1 MSEADKPGFGKSG
14 GGGSSAGGS
23 SAAKAGGASLLSAEA
38 AARVKHLEL
47 FARTRVESHF
57 KGGHRSRLKGHSTD
71 FLQHRPYLPGDDI
84 RGLDWRVYA
93 RSDRL
98 VIREREEF
106 TTLDVNIVLDCSASM
121 NFGSGA
127 MSKFEF
133 ARHCAALLTH
143 LVINQRDR
151 VGIAFASDR
160 VLSFIKP
167 GSGGKHRA
175 EMFRRLVAAAPAG
188 QTDLAACTR
197 ELLQFAGRRS
207 LMAFFSD
214 CYQDPAA
221 LGRSLGI
228 LSRAGHDLIVYQ
240 VYDPAEA
247 DLPYSG
253 FTLFR
258 DLETGQI
265 DPADPKEIRGAYLDV
280 FRRHTHDL
288 KSIATSYGVE
298 FHPLPVTDD
307 WEAAMAQLL
316 HERATLGA

>member
-1 MSEADKPGFGKSG
+1 MPEAHVDQLNSG
-14 GGGSSAGGS
+14 ET
-23 SAAKAGGASLLSAEA
+23 LLSAEA

-47 FARTRVESHF
+47 FARSRVESHF
-57 KGGHRSRLKGHSTD
+57 KGAHRSRLKGHSTD

-106 TTLDVNIVLDCSASM
+106 TTLDVNIILDCSGSM

-127 MSKFEF
+127 MTKFDF

-143 LVINQRDR
+143 LVISQRDR

-160 VLSFIKP
+160 VLSFVKP
-167 GSGGKHRA
+167 GAGGKHRA
-175 EMFRRLVAAAPAG
+175 EMFRQLLAREPAG
-188 QTDLAACTR
+188 ETDLSACTR
-197 ELLQFAGRRS
+197 QLLQFAAKRS
-207 LMAFFSD
+207 LFVFFSD

-240 VYDPAEA
+240 VFDPAEA
-247 DLPYSG
+247 DLPYNG
-253 FTLFR
+253 YTLFR
-258 DLETGQI
+258 DVENGQI
-265 DPADPKEIRGAYLDV
+265 DPADPKEIRSAYREV
-280 FRRHTHDL
+280 FRRHTRDL
-288 KSIATSYGVE
+288 KSIAMSYGVE
-298 FHPLPVTDD
+298 FHAIAVTDD
-307 WEAAMAQLL
+307 WDTAMAQLL
-316 HERATLGA
+316 HERATR

>member
-1 MSEADKPGFGKSG
+1 MSDLAEPVY
-14 GGGSSAGGS
+14 SSR
-23 SAAKAGGASLLSAEA
+23 GALLSAEA
-38 AARVKHLEL
+38 AARCVKHLEL
-47 FARTRVESHF
+47 FARSRVESHY
-57 KGGHRSRLKGHSTD
+57 KGAHRSRLKGHSTD
-71 FLQHRPYLPGDDI
+71 FLQHRQYLPGDDI
-84 RGLDWRVYA
+84 RTLDWRVYA

-106 TTLDVNIVLDCSASM
+106 TTLDVNIILDCSASM

-127 MSKFEF
+127 MTKFEF

-143 LVINQRDR
+143 LVVSQRDR

-160 VLSFIKP
+160 VLSFTKP

-175 EMFRRLVAAAPAG
+175 EMFRQLLAREPAG

-197 ELLQFAGRRS
+197 ELLQYARKRS
-207 LMAFFSD
+207 LFIFFSD

-240 VYDPAEA
+240 IFDPAEA
-247 DLPYSG
+247 DLPYTG

-258 DLETGQI
+258 DMENGQT
-265 DPADPKEIRGAYLDV
+265 DAAGPEGNFAPPIRRV
-280 FRRHTHDL
+280 FRIRHTRDL
-288 KSIATSYGVE
+288 KSIAMSYGVE
-298 FHPLPVTDD
+298 FRTLAVTEN
-307 WEAAMAQLL
+307 WEAALAQLL
-316 HERATLGA
+316 HERATLI

>member
-1 MSEADKPGFGKSG
+1 
-14 GGGSSAGGS
+14 
-23 SAAKAGGASLLSAEA
+23 
-38 AARVKHLEL
+38 
-47 FARTRVESHF
+47 
-57 KGGHRSRLKGHSTD
+57 
-71 FLQHRPYLPGDDI
+71 
-84 RGLDWRVYA
+84 VYA

-106 TTLDVNIVLDCSASM
+106 TTLDVHIVLDCSASM

-127 MSKFEF
+127 MTKFEF

-143 LVINQRDR
+143 LVISQRDR

-160 VLSFIKP
+160 VLSFVKP

-175 EMFRRLVAAAPAG
+175 EMFRQLLAREPAG
-188 QTDLAACTR
+188 ETDLAACTR
-197 ELLQFAGRRS
+197 QLLQFATKRS
-207 LMAFFSD
+207 LFVFFSD

-247 DLPYSG
+247 DLPYNG
-253 FTLFR
+253 YTLFR
-258 DLETGQI
+258 DVENGQI
-265 DPADPKEIRGAYLDV
+265 DPADPKEVRAAYLEV
-280 FRRHTHDL
+280 FRRHARDL

-298 FHPLPVTDD
+298 FHAIPVTDD
-307 WEAAMAQLL
+307 WDIAMAQLL
-316 HERATLGA
+316 HERATLA